1 MAQLIR
7 DDIAALVTEGIRSA
21 QAAGDLPMFD
31 VPAIPVERPKV
42 AAHGDYS
49 TGVSMG
55 LARLAKMKPIEIAQ
69 RIVAHL
75 PADKPD
81 RQS

>member
-7 DDIAALVTEGIRSA
+7 DDIAALVAEGIRSA

-31 VPAIPVERPKV
+31 VPAIPIERPKV

-55 LARLAKMKPIEIAQ
+55 LARLCKNEAA
-69 RIVAHL
+69 
-75 PADKPD
+75 
-81 RQS
+81 